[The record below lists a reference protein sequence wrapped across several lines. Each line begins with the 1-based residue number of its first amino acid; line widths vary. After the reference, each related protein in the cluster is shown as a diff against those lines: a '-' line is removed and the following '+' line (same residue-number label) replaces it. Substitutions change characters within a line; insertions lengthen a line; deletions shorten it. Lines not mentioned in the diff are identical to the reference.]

1 MRKYDIFGK
10 KLSQIKFVYVLA
22 FVLLL
27 GIVAYLSVFRYQSN
41 QMDEIEK
48 QRQQIQQEINQ
59 LLSVEEQKSIAT
71 IDELIPYLPR
81 TYSQYIVNQEL
92 NYILNAS
99 GFEQVDDYRVSYNV
113 DVPSP
118 FQKTLP
124 ASLKYVR
131 IAVNLTVSEPEKL
144 LDYVDYLY
152 SLDRLYVVLECSVSY
167 TTEGAV
173 AQIVF
178 YTFYYPSNV

>member
-22 FVLLL
+22 LVLLV
-27 GIVAYLSVFRYQSN
+27 GIVAYLGVYRYQSN
-41 QMDEIEK
+41 QIDQIEK
-48 QRQQIQQEINQ
+48 QGQQIQQEIDQ
-59 LLSVEEQKSIAT
+59 LLSIKETESIAT

-81 TYSQYIVNQEL
+81 TYSQYIVNEEL
-92 NYILNAS
+92 NYVLNAS
-99 GFEQVDDYRVSYNV
+99 GFEVVDDYRVSYNE
-113 DVPSP
+113 DVSSP
-118 FQKTLP
+118 FQQALP
-124 ASLKYVR
+124 ASVKFVR
-131 IAVNLTVSEPEKL
+131 IAVNLTISEPEKL
-144 LDYVDYLY
+144 LDYIDYLY

-178 YTFYYPSNV
+178 YTFYNPLNA